1 MKSSTLLFRNA
12 TRTALLTSSVTMPIK
27 QTTNY
32 LSCHRRLSTR
42 LADER
47 DRTSTTIT
55 MGEEKAAKDL
65 SGPNEFLPSNTF
77 CHAQSQL
84 L

>member
-1 MKSSTLLFRNA
+1 
-12 TRTALLTSSVTMPIK
+12 MPIK

-32 LSCHRRLSTR
+32 LSCHRRLLTR
-42 LADER
+42 SADEL

-55 MGEEKAAKDL
+55 MGEEKAALLFEEKDL

-77 CHAQSQL
+77 CHA
-84 L
+84 